1 MKYVLKT
8 ENLVKKY
15 GKFKALDN
23 VSLQI
28 PKGAIYGLIGKNG
41 SGKTTLIRIISGL
54 QKPTSGTYS
63 IYNTPYDSK
72 NIYLEREKMSSIIE
86 EPVMIRSM
94 SAKENLIHE
103 AKMFGLP
110 NYDKINDLLKLV
122 GLEKT
127 LKKKTGNFSLGMKQR
142 LGIAMSLLT
151 NPDFLVLDE
160 PINGLDPEGII
171 EIRELLLKLNQKKGI
186 TILISSHYLDELSK
200 IATHYGFLNEGHLI
214 KEISKEEL
222 KEKLRKCIILKVDN
236 VKETIIYLE
245 QSNLSYEIIENDTL
259 YVYSD
264 IGIQKLVLEL
274 EKRKCNVIEIHEKE
288 ESLENYYI
296 NLIGGNYD

>member
-23 VSLQI
+23 VSMQI

-41 SGKTTLIRIISGL
+41 SGKTTFIRVISGL
-54 QKPTSGTYS
+54 QKPTSGNYS
-63 IYNTPYDSK
+63 IYNISYDSK
-72 NIYLEREKMSSIIE
+72 DIYLEREKMSSIIE

-110 NYDKINDLLKLV
+110 NYEKIEELLKLV
-122 GLEKT
+122 GLDKT
-127 LKKKTGNFSLGMKQR
+127 LKKKAGNFSLGMKQR

-171 EIRELLLKLNQKKGI
+171 EIRELLLNLNQKKGI

-200 IATHYGFLNEGHLI
+200 IATHYGFLNKGHLI
-214 KEISKEEL
+214 KEISNEEL
-222 KEKLRKCIILKVDN
+222 KDKLRKCIILKVDN
-236 VKETIIYLE
+236 LKETVIYLE
-245 QSNLSYEIIENDTL
+245 QSNLSYEVIENNTF
-259 YVYSD
+259 YVYTD
-264 IGIQKLVLEL
+264 IGIQKIVLEL
-274 EKRKCNVIEIHEKE
+274 EKRKCNIIEIHEKQE
-288 ESLENYYI
+288 TLENYYI

>member
-23 VSLQI
+23 VSMQI

-41 SGKTTLIRIISGL
+41 SGKTTFIRVISGL
-54 QKPTSGTYS
+54 QKPTSGNYS
-63 IYNTPYDSK
+63 IYNISYDSK
-72 NIYLEREKMSSIIE
+72 DIYLEREKMSSIIE

-103 AKMFGLP
+103 AKMFGLS
-110 NYDKINDLLKLV
+110 NYEKIEELLKLV
-122 GLEKT
+122 GLDKT
-127 LKKKTGNFSLGMKQR
+127 LKKKAGNFSLGMKQR

-171 EIRELLLKLNQKKGI
+171 EIRELLLNLNQKKGI

-200 IATHYGFLNEGHLI
+200 IATHYGFLNKGHLI
-214 KEISKEEL
+214 KEISNEVL
-222 KEKLRKCIILKVDN
+222 KDKLRKCIILKVDN
-236 VKETIIYLE
+236 LKETVIYLE
-245 QSNLSYEIIENDTL
+245 QSNLSYEVIENNTL
-259 YVYSD
+259 YVYTD
-264 IGIQKLVLEL
+264 IGIQKIVLEL
-274 EKRKCNVIEIHEKE
+274 EKRKCNIIEIHEKQE
-288 ESLENYYI
+288 TLENYYI

>member
-23 VSLQI
+23 VSMQI

-41 SGKTTLIRIISGL
+41 SGKTTFIRVISGL
-54 QKPTSGTYS
+54 QKPTSGNYS
-63 IYNTPYDSK
+63 IYNISYDSK
-72 NIYLEREKMSSIIE
+72 DIYLEREKMSSIIE

-110 NYDKINDLLKLV
+110 NYEKIEELLKLV
-122 GLEKT
+122 GLDKT
-127 LKKKTGNFSLGMKQR
+127 LKKKAGNFSLGMKQR

-200 IATHYGFLNEGHLI
+200 IATHYGFLNKGHLI
-214 KEISKEEL
+214 KEISNEEL
-222 KEKLRKCIILKVDN
+222 KDKLRKCIILKVDN
-236 VKETIIYLE
+236 LKETVIYLE
-245 QSNLSYEIIENDTL
+245 QSNLSYEVIENNTF
-259 YVYSD
+259 YVYTD
-264 IGIQKLVLEL
+264 IGIQKIVLEL
-274 EKRKCNVIEIHEKE
+274 EKRKCNIIEIHEKQE
-288 ESLENYYI
+288 TLENYYI

>member
-23 VSLQI
+23 VSMQI

-41 SGKTTLIRIISGL
+41 SGKTTFIRVISGL
-54 QKPTSGTYS
+54 QKPTSGNYS
-63 IYNTPYDSK
+63 IYNISYDSK
-72 NIYLEREKMSSIIE
+72 DIYLEREKMSSIIE

-103 AKMFGLP
+103 AKMFGLS
-110 NYDKINDLLKLV
+110 NYEKIEELLKLV
-122 GLEKT
+122 GLDKT
-127 LKKKTGNFSLGMKQR
+127 LKKKAGNFSLGMKQR

-171 EIRELLLKLNQKKGI
+171 EIRELLLNLNQKKGI

-200 IATHYGFLNEGHLI
+200 IATHYGFLNKGHLI
-214 KEISKEEL
+214 KEISNEEL
-222 KEKLRKCIILKVDN
+222 KDKLRKCIILKVDN
-236 VKETIIYLE
+236 LKETVIYLE
-245 QSNLSYEIIENDTL
+245 QSNLSYEVIENNTL
-259 YVYSD
+259 YVYTD
-264 IGIQKLVLEL
+264 IGIQKIVLEL
-274 EKRKCNVIEIHEKE
+274 EKRKCNIIEIHEKQE
-288 ESLENYYI
+288 TLENYYI